1 MMWNAETDLKQ
12 FQIKSTRLIV
22 KLVGSWI
29 KLNRGEVESVD
40 SCAVASG
47 GSAKSCLGHV
57 HRAVGYSILG
67 IGELLGKI

>member
-1 MMWNAETDLKQ
+1 MWNAETDLKQ

-29 KLNRGEVESVD
+29 KLNRGESVD

-67 IGELLGKI
+67 IGELLGNIQS